1 MLAVYQASDYI
12 ISVIDTTSTG
22 NSMSLHRKINW
33 SSAMRDIRKDRVAP
47 AAPGFLAA
55 RSIEIARLDRLAT
68 EAASVPFISG
78 ASFDRSAIMKAAIAQ
93 ARLQKAKGSKTPW
106 SQLVG
111 FALRFIWL
119 HAKQQRAFA
128 AH

>member
-1 MLAVYQASDYI
+1 
-12 ISVIDTTSTG
+12 
-22 NSMSLHRKINW
+22 MSLHRKIDW
-33 SSAMRDIRKDRVAP
+33 TSAMRDMRNYCAAPVAP
-47 AAPGFLAA
+47 GHLAS
-55 RSIEIARLDRLAT
+55 RVMEIARLDRLAK
-68 EAASVPFISG
+68 EAGRVSFLFG

-93 ARLQKAKGSKTPW
+93 ARLQKAKGSKAPW

-111 FALRFIWL
+111 AALRFIWL